1 MRTRGE
7 CETVIQTLNRVSLQ
21 ESREPIGI
29 KFART
34 KSKRL
39 VEELLHYLLLHILQ
53 IVPTLI
59 GALCPLLG
67 GVDALNS

>member
-39 VEELLHYLLLHILQ
+39 VEELLHYLLFLHILQ

-67 GVDALNS
+67 VDALNS